1 MPKYRQRHPNTALNC
16 LVTLI
21 AIMSA
26 HPAQAAQTRKVLIT
40 FRGDARCI
48 AMVPK
53 EIGVV
58 LDGDERNQF
67 TAERIRS
74 NLWIGDWSHP
84 NLEENFNAKNR
95 TASIRVGGSR
105 TDCRRSY
112 EAKDPQV
119 PDGWLASFRFTC
131 NTQPA
136 QKLEIQGEPGI
147 PISYVRRL
155 PKADDDEDSRAC
167 VDYSGFHLPL
177 EIQDVWFTTRNVP
190 SESLRIQIGLKK
202 AKIEAPGL
210 LVNHS
215 SVMKYAKDGNVAL
228 DQKKI
233 LVAFGE
239 QRSEGLAFSPP
250 LFVSNAYDDDRKRLE
265 KLIAE
270 KKKEPRQEVRVLVLG
285 VK

>member
-1 MPKYRQRHPNTALNC
+1 LAA
-16 LVTLI
+16 LI
-21 AIMSA
+21 AIISA
-26 HPAQAAQTRKVLIT
+26 HTAHAAQTRKVLVT

-48 AMVPK
+48 ATVPK

-67 TAERIRS
+67 TAERISS
-74 NLWIGDWSHP
+74 NLWIGDWSYP
-84 NLEENFNAKNR
+84 DRAANFNAMNR

-119 PDGWLASFRFTC
+119 ADGWVASFRFTC
-131 NTQPA
+131 NTQSA
-136 QKLEIQGEPGI
+136 QKLEVRGEPDV

-167 VDYSGFHLPL
+167 ADYSGFHLPL

-190 SESLRIQIGLKK
+190 SESLRIQIGLKA

-215 SVMKYAKDGNVAL
+215 SVMKYAKKGSVAL

-233 LVAFGE
+233 LLAFGE
-239 QRSEGLAFSPP
+239 QRAEGLSFSPP

-265 KLIAE
+265 KLIDD
-270 KKKEPRQEVRVLVLG
+270 KKKGPRQGVTVVVVG